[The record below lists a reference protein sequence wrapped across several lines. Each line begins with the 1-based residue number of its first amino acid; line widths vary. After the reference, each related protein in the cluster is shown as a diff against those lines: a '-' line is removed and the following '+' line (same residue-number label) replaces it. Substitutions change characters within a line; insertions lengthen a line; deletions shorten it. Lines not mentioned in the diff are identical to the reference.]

1 MAEDSVCRNETHRGG
16 RELYVEDYTGTKVIT
31 SVYAGKKL
39 AERVGFEST
48 RKRNFRELC
57 GKMSILKHS
66 KRSLGL
72 VIAP

>member
-1 MAEDSVCRNETHRGG
+1 MRGF
-16 RELYVEDYTGTKVIT
+16 RSSRFSLVELTLELMG
-31 SVYAGKKL
+31 SNLFSSKKL

-57 GKMSILKHS
+57 GMMSILKHS
-66 KRSLGL
+66 KKSLGL